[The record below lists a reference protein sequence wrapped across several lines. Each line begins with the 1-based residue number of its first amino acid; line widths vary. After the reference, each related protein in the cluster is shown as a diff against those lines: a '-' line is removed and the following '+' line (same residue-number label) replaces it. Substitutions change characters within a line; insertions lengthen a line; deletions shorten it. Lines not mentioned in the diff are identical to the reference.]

1 MPARGNVPGGIHVAV
16 VHRSTAT
23 SPLMLG
29 QNIVFEKFSRG
40 CIRRMV
46 NIPVVRYV
54 DMAVT
59 TERDKIRRAKPNV
72 WVVRP
77 SFDVMDMQ
85 SHTAPLAKGACV
97 VVPAFDLS
105 GKLSELI
112 SEHSTVRTHRNIFG
126 ETGSTS
132 LLLSTRVRK
141 YLSALSLQAPARF
154 RIADND
160 AIPSHLNSAA
170 AVTAAGDAR
179 IIVLRQNNQAAK
191 SQADDWFS
199 IGEGCRCCH
208 LQEVCAGTPEAS
220 A

>member
-1 MPARGNVPGGIHVAV
+1 ML
-16 VHRSTAT
+16 T
-23 SPLMLG
+23 SAIAALPFFLG
-29 QNIVFEKFSRG
+29 QNIVFEKLSRG
-40 CIRRMV
+40 RIRRMV

-59 TERDKIRRAKPNV
+59 AERDKIRRVKPNA

-97 VVPAFDLS
+97 VVTAFDLS

-126 ETGSTS
+126 KTGSAS
-132 LLLSTRVRK
+132 LLLRPVVRK
-141 YLSALSLQAPARF
+141 NLSALSLQAPAGF
-154 RIADND
+154 RVAGND
-160 AIPSHLNSAA
+160 GPSIHLSGVT
-170 AVTAAGDAR
+170 AVTATGDAR

-199 IGEGCRCCH
+199 IGEGRCCRH
-208 LQEVCAGTPEAS
+208 PQEVRAS
-220 A
+220 APDASA

>member
-1 MPARGNVPGGIHVAV
+1 
-16 VHRSTAT
+16 
-23 SPLMLG
+23 MLG

-59 TERDKIRRAKPNV
+59 TERDKIRRFKPNV

-126 ETGSTS
+126 ETGSAS
-132 LLLSTRVRK
+132 LLLRPVVRK
-141 YLSALSLQAPARF
+141 NLSALSLQAPARF

-199 IGEGCRCCH
+199 IGEGRCCRH
-208 LQEVCAGTPEAS
+208 PQEVRTSAPEAS